1 MIDDPLAQILLL
13 LASAVGVV
21 TLARRV
27 GLPAIL
33 GYLFVGIAM
42 GPYALGLVDETEG
55 TKLLAELGVVFLL
68 FTLGLE
74 FSWPR
79 MVAMRREVF
88 GVGSVQMLLVAR
100 CASLAFHVFGV
111 DLLAAVALGGAVAVS
126 STAIL
131 VQQLTEQSEINRT
144 HGRVAFSVL
153 LFQDLA
159 FVPFLVLAGALAA
172 GSLDFSAAR
181 IGTAVAVG
189 TLAVGFVLLAGR
201 FALRPLFHEIAH
213 SRLQELFTLAVLL
226 VVLGSAWV
234 SHSAGVSMATG
245 AFLAGVMLAETE
257 YRHQVEA
264 AIRPFRDILLGLF
277 FISVGMMLDLR
288 VLQDDLAL
296 ILGILV
302 VMTVGKFLLMTL
314 VGRLWGLPSFKA
326 VRTAIVLSVGGEF
339 GIAILTILI
348 QGEVVA
354 DEVSQPLLVAI
365 VLSMV
370 SAPLLL
376 RQNRRIARL
385 LLGER
390 GPPPGVAP
398 ELTAEDRAV
407 ADLAAR
413 EHVILCG
420 YGRVGQ
426 NLARVLEAQGHECFA
441 MDLDPARVRAGRAA
455 GRPVMFGDASDPEL
469 LGTAGLANASAVVV
483 TFSAPAV
490 AIGIVRAVRAA
501 RADVPILVRT
511 ADDSNL
517 EELMEAG
524 ATEVVPETF
533 EASLMLASHALLV
546 LGQPLS
552 RVVRAVGG
560 ARNDSYAAL
569 RGVVR
574 GIEGLPASEPGAAEA
589 VQTVVLPPGAWSI
602 GRRLDAL
609 RADGLTAR
617 IESVRRHGI
626 IGRDPDPAMTLQ
638 QGDEVVIVGKPAD
651 LEHSEL
657 LLLAGEI
664 SRRSTPPAA
673 TPEGSTPRRGSRPRR
688 R

>member
-1 MIDDPLAQILLL
+1 MIADPLAQILLL
-13 LASAVGVV
+13 LAAAVGVV
-21 TLARRV
+21 ALARRV
-27 GLPAIL
+27 GMPAIL
-33 GYLFVGIAM
+33 GYLIVGIAV

-55 TKLLAELGVVFLL
+55 TRLLAELGVVFLL

-88 GVGSVQMLLVAR
+88 GVGSVQVVLVAGV
-100 CASLAFHVFGV
+100 ATLVFQAFGV

-126 STAIL
+126 STAII

-181 IGTAVAVG
+181 VGTAVALG

-201 FALRPLFHEIAH
+201 YALRPLLHEIAH

-226 VVLGSAWV
+226 VALGSAWV
-234 SHSAGVSMATG
+234 SHAAGVSMATG

-288 VLQDDLAL
+288 VLQGDLLL

-302 VMTVGKFLLMTL
+302 GMTVAKGLLMAL
-314 VGRLWGLPSFKA
+314 VGRMWGLPPFKA
-326 VRTAIVLSVGGEF
+326 VRTGIVLSIGGEF
-339 GIAILTILI
+339 GIAILTLLM
-348 QGEVVA
+348 QGKVVA

-370 SAPLLL
+370 TAPLLL
-376 RQNRRIARL
+376 RHNRRIARWL
-385 LLGER
+385 LREQ
-390 GPPPGVAP
+390 GPTGAAVELSP
-398 ELTAEDRAV
+398 EERAV

-420 YGRVGQ
+420 FGRVGQ
-426 NLARVLEAQGHECFA
+426 NLARVLESQGHECFA
-441 MDLDPARVRAGRAA
+441 MDLDPVRVRAGRAA
-455 GRPVMFGDASDPEL
+455 GMPVIFGDASDPDL
-469 LGTAGLANASAVVV
+469 LRTAGLEHASAVVV
-483 TFSAPAV
+483 TFSDPDV
-490 AIGIVRAVRAA
+490 AIGILRAVRAL
-501 RADVPILVRT
+501 RAEVPVLVRA
-511 ADDSNL
+511 ADDSRL
-517 EELMEAG
+517 EDLMAAG

-533 EASLMLASHALLV
+533 EASLMLASHALLL
-546 LGQPLS
+546 LGQPVS
-552 RVVRAVGG
+552 RVVRAVGH
-560 ARNDSYAAL
+560 ARSDRYASL
-569 RGVVR
+569 RGVLR
-574 GIEGLPASEPGAAEA
+574 GTEALPLGDLDIAEELR
-589 VQTVVLPPGAWSI
+589 TVVLPPGARAI
-602 GRRLDAL
+602 GCSLGAL
-609 RADGLTAR
+609 MASGVGAR
-617 IESVRRHGI
+617 VQSVRRQGI
-626 IGRDPDPAMTLQ
+626 SGRDPDPAMLLQ
-638 QGDEVVIVGKPAD
+638 QGDEVVLVGTPAA
-651 LEHSEL
+651 LEHAEQV
-657 LLLAGEI
+657 LLAG
-664 SRRSTPPAA
+664 
-673 TPEGSTPRRGSRPRR
+673 
-688 R
+688 